1 MFDDP
6 IARRTLFK
14 LSAATAV
21 TAVTPTWAKSAD
33 PRLPDVGSKFDPQG
47 RVIRF
52 AGNTVICHLAQQGPE
67 ATAFRAL
74 LDIYRTL
81 PRYGF
86 ARKITLLPP
95 SSYHMTLFGCANER
109 QRLPNVWPASVPLDT
124 PIEECTRRLAA
135 RFEGFDL
142 RLARPIRMRVALDE
156 SPVDERP
163 LKIRL
168 RSADAVQER
177 ALRDARNRLSDHLGI
192 RTPTHDAYEFHIT
205 LAYLF
210 EALTAT
216 EHREFR
222 LARTSWHR
230 HLASAVPEIVL
241 STVEFCHFDDMF
253 HFDRRRE
260 L

>member
-1 MFDDP
+1 MRDDP

-14 LSAATAV
+14 FGAATAL
-21 TAVTPTWAKSAD
+21 AAATPTWAKGFD
-33 PRLPDVGSKFDPQG
+33 PRLPDVGSKFDALG
-47 RVIRF
+47 RVTRF
-52 AGNTVICHLAQQGPE
+52 PGNTVICYLAQQGPE

-74 LDIYRTL
+74 LDIYRAL

-86 ARKITLLPP
+86 ARKITPLPP
-95 SSYHMTLFGCANER
+95 SSYHMTLFGGANDQ
-109 QRLPNVWPASVPLDT
+109 QRRPNVWPASVPLDT

-135 RFEGFDL
+135 RLEGFDL

-156 SPVDERP
+156 SPADERP

-168 RSADAVQER
+168 RPADATQER
-177 ALRDARNRLSDHLGI
+177 ALRDARNRLSDQLGI

-210 EALTAT
+210 HVLTAT
-216 EHREFR
+216 EQREFR
-222 LARTSWHR
+222 LARTAWHR
-230 HLASAVPEIVL
+230 QLASAVPEIAL
-241 STVEFCHFDDMF
+241 SNVEFCYFDDMF
-253 HFDRRRE
+253 HFDQRRE